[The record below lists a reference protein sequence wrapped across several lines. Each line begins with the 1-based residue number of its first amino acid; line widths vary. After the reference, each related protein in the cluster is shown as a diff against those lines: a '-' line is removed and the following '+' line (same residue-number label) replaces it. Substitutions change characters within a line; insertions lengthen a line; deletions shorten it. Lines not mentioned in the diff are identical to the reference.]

1 LLANLELE
9 QELAYAIDHNQL
21 VLHYQP
27 QVDASGGQLVA
38 VEALVRWQ
46 HPTRGLLYPAQ
57 FIGLAEE
64 SGQIAE
70 MGVWTL
76 REACRQLA
84 DWTARGIMVGNMA
97 VNVSA
102 LEFRD
107 HRLLDSLQAALE
119 ASGVPPQRL
128 EIEITESVLM
138 AETETSQRIIERLRQ
153 IGVGIAIDDFGTGY
167 SSLAYLKRLRPHQL
181 KIDRSFVNDTET
193 DSDSRAIVKGV
204 IGLANALG
212 LNVVAEGVETAEQ
225 QQFLIEAGCHTLQG
239 YFIAKPLS
247 VDALEDWL
255 RKRTA

>member
-1 LLANLELE
+1 
-9 QELAYAIDHNQL
+9 
-21 VLHYQP
+21 
-27 QVDASGGQLVA
+27 
-38 VEALVRWQ
+38 
-46 HPTRGLLYPAQ
+46 
-57 FIGLAEE
+57 
-64 SGQIAE
+64 
-70 MGVWTL
+70 
-76 REACRQLA
+76 
-84 DWTARGIMVGNMA
+84 
-97 VNVSA
+97 
-102 LEFRD
+102 
-107 HRLLDSLQAALE
+107 LE